1 MTKNP
6 VVVLFKDTSFQFP
19 VKEKIDHVNPLDR
32 DSFGRKVHAQHRP
45 SFHGNVNTSRLH
57 GNVKNS
63 RVNMSAVEKSEGT
76 SGKKLESKIV
86 SSNPLRGEGKEKS
99 TRNTLKMKKEAIKKQ
114 KNVLSNNT
122 LRRKGQSQTA
132 STTTSVIYTQKEEKS
147 GDQIVIHRKTK
158 KLETATEDGKFVKP
172 VTSLKKDSKKADKDG
187 HVKSKDDTVTDG
199 PSNSQMKDF
208 DYQDEGRSFDKT
220 SQPLKRKSHSS
231 KIDNK
236 QENPVEMAEI
246 TEIPKGATNGGT
258 SQPFVGYVHKGG
270 TNLDMF
276 HSRGINEI
284 QADGNSFYSPEQ
296 AENIATE
303 IVEPEYYYPL
313 YDYNINN
320 AYSLEYGTREGW
332 KGKPPYQEYVSKV
345 NDLNQWVPANNLMSE
360 LGVSRKYFLN
370 NEGNVVLEHSKKTP
384 EQLKVLHSDSRSAKV
399 QATSNLKTT
408 KPATSK
414 RITLKA
420 DAKGKKVT
428 ATKTV
433 NNKHKKRSRP
443 FRHYAG
449 RLQDIYDKLERV
461 IASSLVKKRPQ
472 RKNHVL
478 KGY

>member
-1 MTKNP
+1 M
-6 VVVLFKDTSFQFP
+6 VALFKDTSFQFP
-19 VKEKIDHVNPLDR
+19 VKEKIDHVNPLDT

-45 SFHGNVNTSRLH
+45 SLHGNVNTSRFH

-63 RVNMSAVEKSEGT
+63 RVNVSAVEKSQGT
-76 SGKKLESKIV
+76 SGKKLESKMV
-86 SSNPLRGEGKEKS
+86 SSNHLRGEGKEES
-99 TRNTLKMKKEAIKKQ
+99 TRNTLKMKKEAMKKQ
-114 KNVLSNNT
+114 KIVISNNA
-122 LRRKGQSQTA
+122 LRRKGPSQTA

-147 GDQIVIHRKTK
+147 GDKTLIDRQTN
-158 KLETATEDGKFVKP
+158 KLETVTENGKSVKP
-172 VTSLKKDSKKADKDG
+172 VTLLKKHSKKADKDE
-187 HVKSKDDTVTDG
+187 HVKSKDTVTVG
-199 PSNSQMKDF
+199 SSNSQVKDF
-208 DYQDEGRSFDKT
+208 DYQDEGGNFDKT
-220 SQPLKRKSHSS
+220 SHTLNSKSYSIKLH
-231 KIDNK
+231 KK
-236 QENPVEMAEI
+236 PENPVEMADI
-246 TEIPKGATNGGT
+246 TEIPKGATNGGK
-258 SQPFVGYVHKGG
+258 SQPFVGYVHDGG

-276 HSRGINEI
+276 HSHGINEI
-284 QADGNSFYSPEQ
+284 RAGENSFYSPEQ

-313 YDYNINN
+313 YNYNINN

-332 KGKPPYQEYVSKV
+332 KEKPPYQEYVSKV

-360 LGVSRKYFLN
+360 LGASRKYFLN
-370 NEGNVVLEHSKKTP
+370 SEVEIPLKHLTKMP

-399 QATSNLKTT
+399 QATSNLRTTT
-408 KPATSK
+408 KPATAK